1 MHPILLEIE
10 PILRPNPN
18 LYEYWMFPVLLV
30 VFIILAYVK
39 IAYSKRFQRIFSS
52 LVRLQILRQLMREEL
67 VFSHRAT
74 VLLFLNFVLIISLVI
89 YTYINYAGW
98 SVGEWKGQALYWL
111 ITGYVAAAYSLKLVG
126 NYSLRILFNDKGLLK
141 EYMYEVVLLNKVL
154 GLILIPLVFGLIFLN
169 IGSVQLLY
177 MIFIFIV
184 GASLLY
190 RIIQG
195 AIMCA
200 GYTISGVYIILYLC
214 TLEILPFAL
223 VYKAIA
229 LQVTG

>member
-1 MHPILLEIE
+1 
-10 PILRPNPN
+10 
-18 LYEYWMFPVLLV
+18 
-30 VFIILAYVK
+30 
-39 IAYSKRFQRIFSS
+39 
-52 LVRLQILRQLMREEL
+52 MREEL

-74 VLLFLNFVLIISLVI
+74 ILLFFNFVLLISLVI
-89 YTYINYAGW
+89 YTYINYAEW
-98 SVGEWKGQALYWL
+98 SVGAWKGQALYWL
-111 ITGYVAAAYSLKLVG
+111 ITGYVAGAYLLKLVG
-126 NYSLRILFNDKGLLK
+126 NYLLRKLFNDKGLLK

-154 GLILIPLVFGLIFLN
+154 GLLLIPLVFGLVFLN
-169 IGSVQLLY
+169 IGSVYILFIIILFLL
-177 MIFIFIV
+177 
-184 GASLLY
+184 GTALLY

-195 AIMCA
+195 AIMCT